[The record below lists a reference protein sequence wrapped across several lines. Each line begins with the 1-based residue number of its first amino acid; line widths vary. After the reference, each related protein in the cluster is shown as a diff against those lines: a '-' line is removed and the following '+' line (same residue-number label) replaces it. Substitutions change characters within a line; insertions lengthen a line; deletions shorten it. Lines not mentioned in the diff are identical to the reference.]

1 MWRNNNMKST
11 ITVNSSFHKKIKGLE
26 VEVLGGVKGRLEDI
40 ARTAVDYSPV
50 DTGAYVTS
58 FSYTI
63 GAGRPRGKDSSN
75 LPTGANVQGKQQEG
89 YDNLMQDISRIK
101 SIEDLDNIQLRNGSP
116 HAEDVE
122 YGEDW
127 YGSGYFVFAKL
138 ESIYG

>member
-1 MWRNNNMKST
+1 MKST

-63 GAGRPRGKDSSN
+63 GAGRPRGKSSDN
-75 LPTGANVQGKQQEG
+75 LPKGQSLEGKREEG
-89 YDNLMQDISRIK
+89 YGNMLQDISRINN
-101 SIEDLDNIQLRNGSP
+101 IEDLDNIQIRNGSP
-116 HAEDVE
+116 HATDVE

-127 YGSGYFVFAKL
+127 YSSGYFVFAKL
-138 ESIYG
+138 ESTYG

>member
-1 MWRNNNMKST
+1 MKST
-11 ITVNSSFHKKIKGLE
+11 FTVNSSFYNKLKHLDALA
-26 VEVLGGVKGRLEDI
+26 VGGVKDKLEDI

-63 GAGRPRGKDSSN
+63 GAGRPRGKSSDN
-75 LPTGANVQGKQQEG
+75 LPKGANIQSERDAG
-89 YDNLMQDISRIK
+89 YNNLVQDISRIK
-101 SIEDLDNIQLRNGSP
+101 KLEDLDNIQLRNGSP
-116 HAEDVE
+116 HAVDVE
-122 YGEDW
+122 YGESW